1 MIHYE
6 IKNGVPVETTE
17 DSVLGCNEGRRLW
30 QNVYTRLIEPS
41 PYAYWN
47 HEGIPDDACI
57 TVWGTF
63 NPHEAAIAL
72 GYPTRV
78 RCGCMGRCD
87 GPRMAIDSTD
97 HVGASQE
104 YALATYQETEW
115 GGYGD

>member
-1 MIHYE
+1 MLHYQIIE
-6 IKNGVPVETTE
+6 GFCHETTE
-17 DSVLGCNEGRRLW
+17 DAVLAANKGRRLW

-57 TVWGTF
+57 TVWGPF

-78 RCGCMGRCD
+78 RCGCYGACPGVAASIATPDYVEASREF
-87 GPRMAIDSTD
+87 AVST
-97 HVGASQE
+97 
-104 YALATYQETEW
+104 YRETEW